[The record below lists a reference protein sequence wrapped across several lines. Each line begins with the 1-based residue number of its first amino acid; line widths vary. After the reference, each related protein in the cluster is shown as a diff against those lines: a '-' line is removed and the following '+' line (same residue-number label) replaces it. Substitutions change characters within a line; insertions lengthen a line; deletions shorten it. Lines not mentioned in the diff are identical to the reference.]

1 MHDRRQFLRGASG
14 FLAGLSAANLARPAL
29 ALGSAL
35 GARSRG
41 PHLAPRAKSVIF
53 LFMYGGPSHID
64 TFDYK
69 PELFRSDG
77 KTVQV
82 KTRGRGGPKNEG
94 RVVGP
99 KWRFQQYGECGK
111 WVSDL
116 FPHLAQRVDDIAFLH
131 SLYSESPIHG
141 SAMLMMN
148 SGRLLSGNPCMG
160 SWVNYGLG
168 SENPD
173 LPGFVVMLDRT
184 GGPISG
190 AKNWSSGYM
199 PASYQGVV
207 VRSQGS
213 AILDLDPPAGMDRD
227 LQRRMLDHLRE
238 VNERHHAEHP
248 DDTELAARI
257 ASYELAY
264 RMQDSAPEAFDWAS
278 EHEET
283 RALYGLDV
291 ERTFDF
297 GRKCLIARRL
307 VERGVRFVQIYSG
320 GAHND
325 DNWDAHGDLV
335 LNHERHAGNTDKPI
349 AGLLADLARRGLL
362 EETLIVWDRRVR
374 PPTHRRVRRGHR
386 PRPQLLRLHELAR
399 RRRHQGRRLHRRNGR
414 ARLRRRHRPLPR
426 EAPARDHSHAPR
438 PRPQSPELPLP
449 RSGTATRRRGRCGAD
464 RARSGVTPPRADSS
478 RIQCNHPGFHRV
490 FLPASELASGASRN
504 DALESVETAGAWFDG
519 RRGGIDALGS
529 RCASPVAPTR
539 TRLLRS
545 GWRRHG
551 LIEIGSVA
559 TGGRVSSSE

>member
-1 MHDRRQFLRGASG
+1 MRDRRQFLRGAG
-14 FLAGLSAANLARPAL
+14 GMLAGLTAASLAEPAL
-29 ALGSAL
+29 ALGRVV
-35 GARSRG
+35 GAHPRG
-41 PHLAPRAKSVIF
+41 PHFAPRAKRVIF
-53 LFMYGGPSHID
+53 LFMYGGPSHVD

-82 KTRGRGGPKNEG
+82 KTRGRGGAKNEG

-99 KWRFQQYGECGK
+99 KWRFNQYGQCGK

-116 FPHLAQRVDDIAFLH
+116 FPHLARRVDDIAFLH

-148 SGRLLSGNPCMG
+148 SGRVLSGNPCMG
-160 SWVNYGLG
+160 AWVNYGLG

-227 LQRRMLDHLRE
+227 LQRRLLDHLRGL
-238 VNERHHAEHP
+238 NERHHAEHP

-264 RMQDSAPEAFDWAS
+264 KMQDSAPEAFDWAS
-278 EHEET
+278 EDEGT
-283 RALYGLDV
+283 RALYGLDR
-291 ERTFDF
+291 ERTFEF

-320 GAHND
+320 GAHDD

-335 LNHERHAGNTDKPI
+335 RNHERHAGNTDQPI

-362 EETLIVWDRRVR
+362 DETLVVWTGEFGRQ
-374 PPTHRRVRRGHR
+374 PTAEYAEGT
-386 PRPQLLRLHELAR
+386 
-399 RRRHQGRRLHRRNGR
+399 G
-414 ARLRRRHRPLPR
+414 
-426 EAPARDHSHAPR
+426 RDHNSYGFTSWLAGGGIRGGTSLGETDELGSAAVTDRFHVKHLHATILTLLGLDPNQLSFR
-438 PRPQSPELPLP
+438 F
-449 RSGTATRRRGRCGAD
+449 RGLEQRLVGVEGAD
-464 RARSGVTPPRADSS
+464 PIE
-478 RIQCNHPGFHRV
+478 RII
-490 FLPASELASGASRN
+490 A
-504 DALESVETAGAWFDG
+504 
-519 RRGGIDALGS
+519 
-529 RCASPVAPTR
+529 
-539 TRLLRS
+539 
-545 GWRRHG
+545 
-551 LIEIGSVA
+551 
-559 TGGRVSSSE
+559 